1 VHTATDSSETIDVA
15 NVPLDGGFLVK
26 TLVLSVDPYLR
37 GKMKD
42 ASKQTYTVRPPFSM
56 KNCIADADPTSQSA
70 FTVGEP

>member
-42 ASKQTYTVRPPFSM
+42 ASKQTYTVFNEELYS
-56 KNCIADADPTSQSA
+56 
-70 FTVGEP
+70 